1 MNTHPP
7 AELFEQL
14 TRHGQEHLLFGWEH
28 LDDRARQDL
37 VATLGTFDWREL
49 KDLYARR
56 SEPAKLPDLAAAV
69 APPVEREEPDA
80 ALEALGS
87 VALQRGRVAVV
98 LVAGGQGSRL
108 GSDLPKG
115 CYPITPVTGKSLYQV
130 HAEKV
135 LALGKRSGVTP
146 PLFIMT

>member
-1 MNTHPP
+1 MNAPP
-7 AELFEQL
+7 PPELVEQL
-14 TRHGQEHLLFGWEH
+14 RNHCQEHLLFGWER
-28 LDDRARQDL
+28 LDGPARQDL
-37 VATLGTFDWREL
+37 VTTLGTFDWREL
-49 KDLYARR
+49 ENLYARR
-56 SEPAKLPDLAAAV
+56 SEPAKLPDLASAA
-69 APPVEREEPDA
+69 APPVEVEEPDA

-115 CYPITPVTGKSLYQV
+115 CFPITPITGKSLYQV

-135 LALGKRSGVTP
+135 LALGR
-146 PLFIMT
+146 